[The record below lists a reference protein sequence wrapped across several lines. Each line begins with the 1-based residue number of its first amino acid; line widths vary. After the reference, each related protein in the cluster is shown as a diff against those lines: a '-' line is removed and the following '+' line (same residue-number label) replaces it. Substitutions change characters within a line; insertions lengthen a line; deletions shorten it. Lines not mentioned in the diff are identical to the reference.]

1 MKYLQSLGR
10 RLNVLTN
17 HTACWAL
24 VIFAA
29 APKVNEPGSATQSAW
44 VLPYLLV
51 VMFIGLGLL
60 GVLRTSRRRD
70 RAKPEA
76 YSGTGISGDD
86 DE

>member
-1 MKYLQSLGR
+1 MKYLRSLGR

-17 HTACWAL
+17 GTACWAL
-24 VIFAA
+24 VVFAA
-29 APKVNEPGSATQSAW
+29 PEVNEPGSATQSAW

-51 VMFIGLGLL
+51 IMFIGLGLL
-60 GVLRTSRRRD
+60 GVLRSSRRRD

>member
-10 RLNVLTN
+10 RLNGLTN
-17 HTACWAL
+17 GTACWAL

-29 APKVNEPGSATQSAW
+29 PPVNEPSGAKQSAW

-51 VMFIGLGLL
+51 IMLIGLGLL
-60 GVLRTSRRRD
+60 SVLRTSRRRD
-70 RAKPEA
+70 RAKPEV
-76 YSGTGISGDD
+76 YSGSGISGDD